1 MVCFEAV
8 RIITVF
14 TSQGSF
20 CLSSLADATS
30 SLFLHI
36 LQLSNSA
43 SVYNDVSSGHTL
55 KMLINSLQKERK
67 KKERMKKKKSK
78 TEKEEKEKERKKKK
92 KKKGK
97 QKGKRGSLKQSK

>member
-20 CLSSLADATS
+20 CLSSLADATGP
-30 SLFLHI
+30 LFLHI

-67 KKERMKKKKSK
+67 KKERMKKKKAK
-78 TEKEEKEKERKKKK
+78 QKKKK
-92 KKKGK
+92 KKKK
-97 QKGKRGSLKQSK
+97 EKKRRKRKENKKEKEEA

>member
-43 SVYNDVSSGHTL
+43 PVYNDVSSGHTL

-67 KKERMKKKKSK
+67 KKERMKKKKAK
-78 TEKEEKEKERKKKK
+78 QKKKK
-92 KKKGK
+92 KKKK
-97 QKGKRGSLKQSK
+97 EKKRRKRKENKKEKEEA